1 MYLTTLCKRLLAK
14 DEHTFVSENRDKLEW
29 MAALVPKVL
38 KMGNGKDWEEKITCV
53 ILQQILAFDKRY
65 GHTPEK
71 PKDVL
76 DFVYANP
83 HKETPLDRPELT
95 QLGEELKTLAELDD
109 SDPFYKEIKDDNIY
123 VLGDKAFQRV
133 RGYIVH
139 NLAHDF
145 AQIALFEK
153 PYEPAKGVELWGPE
167 AAYAKLQE
175 RMNRWDFPFIRQRVA
190 GPLHLHAGRVGDY
203 FARISG
209 GAGSDSHM
217 PLGYWHID
225 DRVTVDKKDCGFLG
239 IIGEAKQGKTTL
251 VNSIVYNW
259 VCAGKNVLY
268 VSLEHGFEN
277 LGAKLAIMHS
287 GQVAKEQGD
296 AYRIPSLETF
306 KARRATDLD
315 VAAAQRIT
323 NGIKC
328 RLYFPGVL
336 DIQPIRSWDGIKS
349 HLLSND
355 CKYRY
360 DALAVDY
367 MRRLDL
373 PTRPGERDAAIAAI
387 IHDAQSLSRTFQG
400 RGLVILT
407 PIEVNRESSK
417 EARGSEA
424 EKETDRRWTIN
435 AIRQDTAFQYSL
447 DLCLG
452 VWSDDDMRENGQIE
466 VEGVFCREGKVPL
479 RHLLYVNRRT
489 ERIVYHPNEDHEDA
503 PVQGWASKW
512 QAATDHV
519 DDLWPPEE
527 V

>member
-1 MYLTTLCKRLLAK
+1 MYLTELCRRMLNENLH
-14 DEHTFVSENRDKLEW
+14 DFVLEHRDKLEW
-29 MAALVPKVL
+29 MARIIPEFVRTGEDEHVT
-38 KMGNGKDWEEKITCV
+38 GITMKK
-53 ILQQILAFDKRY
+53 ILAYDKRY
-65 GHTPEK
+65 GRTPS
-71 PKDVL
+71 PKALMEFVEADL
-76 DFVYANP
+76 DEGY
-83 HKETPLDRPELT
+83 PLDDAGHSALS
-95 QLGEELKTLAELDD
+95 DD
-109 SDPFYKEIKDDNIY
+109 LSDIGKLSDADPFFKAIMGRDLY
-123 VLGDKAFQRV
+123 VVADQAFQRI
-133 RGYIVH
+133 RGSVVSS
-139 NLAHDF
+139 F
-145 AQIALFEK
+145 ALRFSEISQGK
-153 PYEPAKGVELWGPE
+153 RPYEPQKGVELYGPE
-167 AAYAKLQE
+167 AAFAYLNE
-175 RMNRWDFPFIRQRVA
+175 RMRTCDFQPIRRPVA
-190 GPLHLHAGRVGDY
+190 GPLHLHAARVGDY
-203 FARISG
+203 LARISG
-209 GAGSDSHM
+209 GTGSDSHM

-225 DRVTVDKKDCGFLG
+225 DRVTVDKKDCGFVG

-259 VCAGKNVLY
+259 ACAGKNVLY

-277 LGAKLAIMHS
+277 LGARLAIMHS
-287 GQVAKEQGD
+287 GQAAREHGD
-296 AYRIPSLETF
+296 AYRIPSLESF

-315 VAAAQRIT
+315 VAAAQRIM
-323 NGIKC
+323 NGIKH
-328 RLYFPGVL
+328 RLFFPGVL

-355 CKYRY
+355 CKYHY

-373 PTRPGERDAAIAAI
+373 PARPGERDAAMAAI

-407 PIEVNRESSK
+407 PIEVNREGSK
-417 EARGSEA
+417 EARGGEA

-489 ERIVYHPNEDHEDA
+489 ERIVYLPSEEHEEA
-503 PVQGWASKW
+503 PVQGWARN
-512 QAATDHV
+512 
-519 DDLWPPEE
+519 WPKGESLAEE
-527 V
+527 LPAYDGAGA

>member
-1 MYLTTLCKRLLAK
+1 MYLTELCRRMLTEDLHGFVN
-14 DEHTFVSENRDKLEW
+14 EHRDKLEW
-29 MAALVPKVL
+29 MSRIIPAFTRIDADENAC
-38 KMGNGKDWEEKITCV
+38 GITF
-53 ILQQILAFDKRY
+53 QKILAYDQRY
-65 GHTPEK
+65 GHTPNAKALVEFA
-71 PKDVL
+71 D
-76 DFVYANP
+76 ANTDSG
-83 HKETPLDRPELT
+83 EPLDEQGRWALR
-95 QLGEELKTLAELDD
+95 QDVEEMAKLEGPGRAGLAGRDL
-109 SDPFYKEIKDDNIY
+109 Y
-123 VLGDKAFQRV
+123 VLADQAFQRI
-133 RGYIVH
+133 RGSVV
-139 NLAHDF
+139 ASF
-145 AQIALFEK
+145 ARRFAEIATYQK
-153 PYEPAKGVELWGPE
+153 PYEPQKGTQLMGPE
-167 AAYAKLQE
+167 AAFAYLTD
-175 RMNRWDFPFIRQRVA
+175 RMRTCDFQHIRRPVA
-190 GPLHLHAGRVGDY
+190 GPLHLHAERVGDY
-203 FARISG
+203 LARISG
-209 GAGSDSHM
+209 GTGSDSHM

-259 VCAGKNVLY
+259 VCAGRNVLY

-287 GQVAKEQGD
+287 GQAAKEQGD
-296 AYRIPSLETF
+296 AYRMPSLETF

-315 VAAAQRIT
+315 VEAAQRIT

-373 PTRPGERDAAIAAI
+373 PARPGERDAAMTAI

-452 VWSDDDMRENGQIE
+452 VWSDDDMREDGQIE

-489 ERIVYHPNEDHEDA
+489 ERIIYHPNEEHEEA

-519 DDLWPPEE
+519 DDLWAPEE
-527 V
+527 A